1 MNITLDM
8 LTVKQST
15 PPSGHP
21 TIELAW
27 GDSRDGPNDYPRSI
41 IIYTNVNA
49 AHFCQQLRGETK
61 WYQSIAFGDGQLA
74 VEPSASGW
82 VVYSNPIP
90 SESFVSFPGK
100 ALAVVIGNLKPD
112 EKYTFSEA
120 ALNKLRREYRSR
132 FRLAFANQETKAEFL
147 TIARGERGK
156 GFMRIVRGELHL
168 AGSYCYDKHPAI
180 LKVYQDFRHG
190 NFSFVCRIDEK
201 PHFNGGWI
209 LHANGYSSHH

>member
-41 IIYTNVNA
+41 IVYTNVNS
-49 AHFCQQLRGETK
+49 AHFCQQLCGETK
-61 WYQSIAFGDGQLA
+61 WYQSIAFGDGQIA
-74 VEPSASGW
+74 VEPSAVGW
-82 VVYSNPIP
+82 RVYDSHVP

-100 ALAVVIGNLKPD
+100 ELARAIESLHPD

-132 FRLAFANQETKAEFL
+132 ARLAFVNQAAKEEFL
-147 TIARGERGK
+147 TVARGEHGK
-156 GFMRIVRGELHL
+156 GFMQMVRGELHS

-180 LKVYQDFRHG
+180 LTVHQDFRRG
-190 NFSFVCRIDEK
+190 DFFFVSHIQDR
-201 PHFNGGWI
+201 PSFNGGWI
-209 LHANGYSSHH
+209 LHDHGYSSHH